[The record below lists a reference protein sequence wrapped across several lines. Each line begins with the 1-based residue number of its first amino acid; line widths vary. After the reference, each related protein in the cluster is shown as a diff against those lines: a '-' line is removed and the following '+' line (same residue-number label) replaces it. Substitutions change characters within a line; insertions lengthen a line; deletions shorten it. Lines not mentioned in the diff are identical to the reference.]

1 VTALAYHP
9 RVEFPALASIIDYA
23 SRASDYA
30 DASKAKSTRRAY
42 AVDMADFATFAGS
55 YGAATVPANWQLIAA
70 YATHMADR
78 GLSIATIRRRMVA
91 ISQAHKAAGL
101 DSPTAKKTVRDV
113 VAGIARTK
121 GVPPRRKDA
130 LSADLLRD
138 AVLTL
143 ADGDLKAKRDRA
155 IVLLGFA
162 IAARRSELAALDVED
177 LRFDQRGL
185 VVTIRRSKTDQEGI
199 GAEIG
204 VPFIGNEGLC
214 AARAVRVWLDAAGIT
229 SGPVFR
235 TFSKTRV
242 LQANRIDG
250 ADVARLVKR
259 VTGLAGIAGDFAGHS
274 LRAGF
279 ITSAASSAGVSE
291 VDIMRVSRHKSVTI
305 LRDYVRR
312 ATVFDKAPLS
322 SIFG

>member
-1 VTALAYHP
+1 
-9 RVEFPALASIIDYA
+9 
-23 SRASDYA
+23 
-30 DASKAKSTRRAY
+30 
-42 AVDMADFATFAGS
+42 
-55 YGAATVPANWQLIAA
+55 
-70 YATHMADR
+70 
-78 GLSIATIRRRMVA
+78 MVA
-91 ISQAHKAAGL
+91 ISQAHKTAGH
-101 DSPTAKKTVRDV
+101 DSPTSKKAVLDV
-113 VAGIARTK
+113 IAGIARMK

-130 LSADLLRD
+130 LSAELLRD
-138 AVLTL
+138 AVLAL

-162 IAARRSELAALDVED
+162 IAARRSELAALDVQD

-185 VVTIRRSKTDQEGI
+185 VVTIRRSKTDQEGL

-204 VPFIGNEGLC
+204 VPYVGNEGLC
-214 AARAVRVWLDAAGIT
+214 GARALRTWLDAADIT
-229 SGPVFR
+229 SSAVFR

-291 VDIMRVSRHKSVTI
+291 VDIMRVSRH
-305 LRDYVRR
+305 
-312 ATVFDKAPLS
+312 
-322 SIFG
+322 